1 MATYKTRIPSCFL
14 LLVTA
19 FVLMAF
25 QGFHKIRDGRLSN
38 DIISEKIAEI
48 ESLREQLQKERTTSD
63 EVQRKLEELRKHTDM
78 LRSEKLK
85 WTNQL
90 NELEIVKKSCEERQ
104 IRLQT
109 FLQNKEDQ
117 INELKK
123 QEKEVIE
130 KKAEVQTL
138 TELLDKKES
147 KIKEIKARLAQF
159 EEGTGK
165 AQNNTLEKMEAHNS
179 NDAQKSELVISTGNV
194 NVEKQDIIE
203 ATKEKSNMSK
213 EEKMENELFEMRAME
228 NVERT
233 ALEDNVG
240 TTSQNGGLQDRQLEE
255 RAELQN
261 TRTKNQDEDEK
272 DNTEEDNEGVGDNF
286 DDMKEA
292 ENLEFDTDDKD
303 PEDEQG
309 EDTDKV
315 NDEEEADN

>member
-1 MATYKTRIPSCFL
+1 
-14 LLVTA
+14 
-19 FVLMAF
+19 MAF

-147 KIKEIKARLAQF
+147 EIKEIKARLAQF
-159 EEGTGK
+159 EEGAGK

-213 EEKMENELFEMRAME
+213 EEKMENELFQMRAME

-233 ALEDNVG
+233 ALEDKVG

>member
-1 MATYKTRIPSCFL
+1 
-14 LLVTA
+14 
-19 FVLMAF
+19 MAF

-90 NELEIVKKSCEERQ
+90 NELEIVKKSFEERQ

-109 FLQNKEDQ
+109 FLQSKEDQ

-147 KIKEIKARLAQF
+147 EIKEIKARLAQF
-159 EEGTGK
+159 EEGAGK

-203 ATKEKSNMSK
+203 ATKEKSNMPK
-213 EEKMENELFEMRAME
+213 EEKMDNELFEMRAME

-233 ALEDNVG
+233 ALEDKVG

>member
-1 MATYKTRIPSCFL
+1 
-14 LLVTA
+14 
-19 FVLMAF
+19 MAF

-109 FLQNKEDQ
+109 FLQSKEDQ

-159 EEGTGK
+159 EEGAGK

>member
-1 MATYKTRIPSCFL
+1 
-14 LLVTA
+14 
-19 FVLMAF
+19 MAF

-109 FLQNKEDQ
+109 FLQSKEDQ

-147 KIKEIKARLAQF
+147 EIKEIKARLAQF
-159 EEGTGK
+159 EEGAGK

-213 EEKMENELFEMRAME
+213 EEKMENELFQMRAME

-233 ALEDNVG
+233 ALEDKVG

>member
-1 MATYKTRIPSCFL
+1 
-14 LLVTA
+14 
-19 FVLMAF
+19 MAF

-147 KIKEIKARLAQF
+147 EIKEIKARLAQF
-159 EEGTGK
+159 EEGAGK

-203 ATKEKSNMSK
+203 ATKEKSNMPK
-213 EEKMENELFEMRAME
+213 EEKMDNELFEMRAME

-233 ALEDNVG
+233 ALEDKVG

>member
-1 MATYKTRIPSCFL
+1 
-14 LLVTA
+14 
-19 FVLMAF
+19 MAF

-90 NELEIVKKSCEERQ
+90 NELEIVKKSFEERQ

-109 FLQNKEDQ
+109 FLQSKEDQ

-147 KIKEIKARLAQF
+147 EIKEIKARLAQF
-159 EEGTGK
+159 EEGAGK

-203 ATKEKSNMSK
+203 ATKEKSNMPK

-233 ALEDNVG
+233 ALEDKVG

>member
-1 MATYKTRIPSCFL
+1 
-14 LLVTA
+14 
-19 FVLMAF
+19 MAF

-109 FLQNKEDQ
+109 FLQSKEDQ

-147 KIKEIKARLAQF
+147 EIKEIKARLAQF
-159 EEGTGK
+159 EEGAGK

>member
-1 MATYKTRIPSCFL
+1 
-14 LLVTA
+14 
-19 FVLMAF
+19 MAF

-109 FLQNKEDQ
+109 FLQSKEDQ

-147 KIKEIKARLAQF
+147 EIKEIKARLAQF
-159 EEGTGK
+159 EEGAGK

-233 ALEDNVG
+233 ALEDKVG

>member
-1 MATYKTRIPSCFL
+1 
-14 LLVTA
+14 
-19 FVLMAF
+19 MAF

-90 NELEIVKKSCEERQ
+90 NELEIVKKSFEERQ

-109 FLQNKEDQ
+109 FLQSKEDQ

-147 KIKEIKARLAQF
+147 EIKEIKARLAQF
-159 EEGTGK
+159 EEGAGK